1 MCMSV
6 LVCISEK
13 IRRNVSACLSLSYIS
28 VCLGDWMFFNV
39 CESVHVR
46 VMGLRVECQRWQ
58 RPVYAADGGTGSCQS
73 PD

>member
-1 MCMSV
+1 MSV
-6 LVCISEK
+6 PLIYQIYISYH
-13 IRRNVSACLSLSYIS
+13 ISYIIS